1 MKRPFLILL
10 GWLMLSFAVHAAS
23 FDCGKTTTKVERL
36 ICANTTLSK
45 LDEELAA
52 AYNTALQ
59 NEKQTVSIQQAQKQW
74 RKVRNGCSDA
84 VCVKRAYEDRLK
96 ALTISDR
103 SAGLGKAGM
112 IATPAQADKAKSVE
126 QAFPQMP
133 PKLRYTFCDRN
144 KPELYCEGQ
153 TGKGYSV
160 CEAYLKHLQTLTNPP
175 TCEAPTPPGFKQP
188 DWEEMDVTQH
198 LDLAYQAEEF
208 FLKKFG
214 GYKHPDFDTW
224 RQTFL
229 QEIHD
234 GKINPRMRNAK
245 VRPNDKGDA
254 TILAYTRD
262 RDACHK
268 GYGSEDRQDAKANRR
283 LGLPPNPYWS
293 SQGNAGQLW
302 TRQGNVH
309 FVLPDDTPHTLQ
321 VIVGDASRTTTDLL
335 LYSGKPYLVEI
346 LREYEALYKNRE
358 EQARMS
364 AGLADGKS
372 ITWMDNSGVIV
383 FAFDPRFP
391 DRIRLQLDLNHYLV
405 DTRCQFIPY

>member
-1 MKRPFLILL
+1 MKRLLLIIL

-23 FDCGKTTTKVERL
+23 FDCGKATTKVERL

-52 AYNTALQ
+52 AYKTALQ
-59 NEKQTVSIQQAQKQW
+59 DKKQSDFIRQTQKQW
-74 RKVRNGCSDA
+74 MKERNGCSDA

-96 ALTISDR
+96 VLAISDR

-112 IATPAQADKAKSVE
+112 IATPAQADKAKSAE
-126 QAFPQMP
+126 QEFPQIP
-133 PKLRYTFCDRN
+133 PKLRYAFCDKN
-144 KPELYCEGQ
+144 KPGLECEGQ

-175 TCEAPTPPGFKQP
+175 ACEAPIPPGFKQP
-188 DWEEMDVTQH
+188 DWEEMDATQH

-229 QEIHD
+229 QEIQAGQISPH
-234 GKINPRMRNAK
+234 MRKAK
-245 VRPNDKGDA
+245 VTPNDKGEA

-268 GYGSEDRQDAKANRR
+268 SYAWETRRKVQIDKLPANTPAWSIEKQLPGY
-283 LGLPPNPYWS
+283 PYPYW
-293 SQGNAGQLW
+293 A
-302 TRQGNVH
+302 RQGDVH
-309 FVLPDDTPHTLQ
+309 FTLWDDVPHTLQ
-321 VIVGDASRTTTDLL
+321 VIGGDASRSQMELL
-335 LYSGKPYLVEI
+335 LYAGRAFLVEVFNPFAPI
-346 LREYEALYKNRE
+346 YGGSSFRETDYSPVTVY
-358 EQARMS
+358 
-364 AGLADGKS
+364 
-372 ITWMDNSGVIV
+372 
-383 FAFDPRFP
+383 AFDPQFP
-391 DRIRLQLDLNHYLV
+391 DRKQLYLKLNYYYAV
-405 DTRCQFIPY
+405 DTRCQFLPY